1 MGSLLL
7 FLSSGLLSGAF
18 FSGAVAQDTIVISRD
33 SGDALHFQRGPRHP
47 EPLAAR
53 LFYYRDDQQSRRR
66 ARRGG
71 VEAEPEIEMLSGES
85 SSDGVR
91 MQYAWSAIGPEHPK
105 FLQVRKMVR
114 DYVLSSLNWA
124 NLRGVENVELEIP
137 DEQLR
142 SLGLSERT
150 MAEDVALAIKKFAS
164 RMIPST
170 KIGIQF
176 PFRLSGAVD
185 VELTRWFSKPA
196 LGSLCA
202 KRLAS

>member
-1 MGSLLL
+1 
-7 FLSSGLLSGAF
+7 
-18 FSGAVAQDTIVISRD
+18 
-33 SGDALHFQRGPRHP
+33 
-47 EPLAAR
+47 
-53 LFYYRDDQQSRRR
+53 
-66 ARRGG
+66 
-71 VEAEPEIEMLSGES
+71 
-85 SSDGVR
+85 